1 MRFILLIS
9 ILLSLVTGT
18 ARADMVWH
26 DAYKSPL
33 SDWGAYQYYRNVKQP
48 MAERDARKAAGA
60 KAAPA
65 APVTHAPMSATDF
78 RRSPR
83 TTVVTRYVATLPL
96 TAPDAAQ
103 LTAAL
108 ETTMAQL
115 QKAGRKNNVAT
126 AMATTI
132 TLAHMVLDRDDVDVS
147 KVDTLV
153 VSLNDVLAGAAEF
166 KQLTSQQRQQM
177 ADELLL
183 SSALM
188 AILHQ
193 AGAVDTSKAFAE
205 QVLKTMTGS
214 AS

>member
-1 MRFILLIS
+1 MRFILLVS

-48 MAERDARKAAGA
+48 MAERDARNKAAGP
-60 KAAPA
+60 KVQ
-65 APVTHAPMSATDF
+65 PVVAHAPMSASDF
-78 RRSPR
+78 RRGPR
-83 TTVVTRYVATLPL
+83 TNVVTRYVATLPL
-96 TAPDAAQ
+96 AAADAAQ

-108 ETTMAQL
+108 DTTMAQL

-132 TLAHMVLDRDDVDVS
+132 TLAHMVLDRDDVDAS

-153 VSLNDVLAGAAEF
+153 VSLNDVLANAPQF
-166 KQLTSQQRQQM
+166 KQLTSQERQQM

-183 SSALM
+183 SSALI

-193 AGAVDTSKAFAE
+193 AGAIDASKAFAE
-205 QVLKTMTGS
+205 QVLITMTGS
-214 AS
+214 AR

>member
-1 MRFILLIS
+1 MRFILLVS

-48 MAERDARKAAGA
+48 MAEREARNKASGA
-60 KAAPA
+60 KAK
-65 APVTHAPMSATDF
+65 PVAHAPMSATDF
-78 RRSPR
+78 RRTGPR
-83 TTVVTRYVATLPL
+83 LAAVRRYVAALPL
-96 TAPDAAQ
+96 DAEDAAR
-103 LTAAL
+103 LTTAL
-108 ETTMAQL
+108 DATITQL

-132 TLAHMVLDRDDVDVS
+132 ALAHMVLDRDDFDAS
-147 KVDTLV
+147 KADALV
-153 VSLNDVLAGAAEF
+153 VSLNDALAVAPEF
-166 KQLTSQQRQQM
+166 KQLASSERQQM

-183 SSALM
+183 SSALI

-193 AGAVDTSKAFAE
+193 AGAVDASKAFAE
-205 QVLKTMTGS
+205 QVLMTVTGS